1 MLGYMG
7 IPAIHSVPL
16 KIKDKKVDTDI
27 DVLAVY
33 ENALILV
40 ECCGKEKIGK
50 KIKIAASNFE
60 LIRKNLQKVS
70 EIVKKQFKTFY
81 EKTERIWERIEKG
94 QEIVIKKILF
104 TTSRLKAE
112 ERELIKKYGDI
123 YLMDFDDYSYFNHL
137 STLTFDHA
145 RYEFFIFLEA
155 KPEEVGDKI
164 TLKSPLIKGRIVEE
178 SKDRDIVV
186 FVHSPDFLLR
196 TTHVKRLYSWDPK
209 GFQRLLIKR
218 KMRKLVDFLKKEK
231 ESFPNNIIVATHK
244 NRIDYEPNYRTRDF
258 KIKFNDF
265 SYDIFVLIDGQHRLY
280 AFASNDEEIK
290 KLRENISLIVT
301 AIIFKDIYEKDSIK
315 KMAELFYTINTT
327 YTRINPATSIDLQE
341 TLWPDRAIPKA
352 NKLLRRLNS
361 KEGTFLFKKIE
372 FSPYDKEYF
381 GKKLLPRATLITY
394 TGLKEFFVE
403 KSKSYEIFNNVY
415 SRLKDYFDN
424 YGDFILWILNIYL
437 KAIESALKEIKGEN
451 VTKQLLEDTEL
462 KEYYFM
468 TVTVIGA
475 LFRLLRHFLSP
486 DNPDKNV
493 KKLLQIIKNQK
504 MPLEQKEDS
513 MKQII
518 KDLLKHVFRYVEFS
532 LEEWENKGWKSSQW
546 ALVEREMIS
555 TLREHYNK
563 NFGDEHL
570 IKKTRS

>member
-7 IPAIHSVPL
+7 IPAVHSVQI

-60 LIRKNLQKVS
+60 LIRKNLRKLS

-94 QEIVIKKILF
+94 QEIVIKNILF
-104 TTSRLKAE
+104 TTLRLKAE
-112 ERELIKKYGDI
+112 ERELIKKYGDV

-145 RYEFFIFLEA
+145 RYEFLIFLEV

-164 TLKSPLIKGRIVEE
+164 TLKSPLIKGKIVEE

-196 TTHVKRLYSWDPK
+196 TTHVRRLYSWDPQ

-218 KMRKLVDFLKKEK
+218 KMRKLVEFLKKEK

-244 NRIDYEPNYRTRDF
+244 DRIDYEPNYRTRDF
-258 KIKFNDF
+258 TIKFNDF

-280 AFASNDEEIK
+280 AFASSDEEIK

-301 AIIFKDIYEKDSIK
+301 AIIFKDINEKDSIK

-415 SRLKDYFDN
+415 SYLKDKFDN
-424 YGDFILWILNIYL
+424 YEDFILWILNIYL
-437 KAIESALKEIKGEN
+437 KAIESALKEIKGEE

-486 DNPDKNV
+486 DNHDDNV
-493 KKLLQIIKNQK
+493 KKLLQIIKDQK

-555 TLREHYNK
+555 ILREHYNK